1 MTISR
6 AIVYAV
12 ATISIATGALLYGQ
26 GATQPTVTLTW
37 QHPAPETVTHYWIER
52 AMRVDFRDADIL
64 GPVEGGATTYTDH
77 PTEPGR
83 TYYRVRAV
91 GPGGQSPPSAYVQTV
106 IELPPVAPTNLTLT
120 RGTP

>member
-1 MTISR
+1 MSISR
-6 AIVYAV
+6 AVAYAV
-12 ATISIATGALLYGQ
+12 AAVAIATGALLYGQ

-37 QHPAPETVTHYWIER
+37 QHPAPETVTHYWVER
-52 AMRVDFRDADIL
+52 SQRTDFQGAVIL
-64 GPVEGGATTYTDH
+64 GPVEALTYTDH

-91 GPGGQSPPSAYVQTV
+91 GPGGQSLPSAYVQTV